1 MSRNTMTQ
9 MDKIPYEL
17 IAGYLG
23 GECSPEDEAE
33 LLAWVDDTQEN
44 KKIFAQMSQEWAAAS
59 SYKQYGDV
67 KADVLSRLERE
78 AKSSGHRPH
87 ILYGAAARIAGIAAA
102 VVLIAVTAFMMVK
115 LDGAEKLYASQL
127 ITVKT
132 MPGQKSELVLP
143 DGTHIWL
150 NSESEVSYSADYNV
164 GGRRVRLNRGE
175 AFFDVAKSEGSGF
188 VLDAGELGVKVY
200 GTKFNVRRYEDD
212 PAVDVTL
219 EEGHIDVLSPAG
231 EKWTEMFP
239 GQKFSL
245 DKTTGGKSLVMCA
258 AEMDGVWRLGE
269 LVIKQ
274 ASFDN
279 VLRLMERWYGV
290 RITVF
295 GECDAERKFWMTIKT
310 ESLREMLDKL
320 QRLVPL
326 RYDIDGERVTLKF
339 N

>member
-1 MSRNTMTQ
+1 
-9 MDKIPYEL
+9 MDNIPYEL
-17 IAGYLG
+17 IAGYLS
-23 GECSPEDEAE
+23 GECRPEDEKA
-33 LLAWVDDTQEN
+33 LLAWVNETEEN
-44 KKIFAQMSQEWAAAS
+44 KKIFAEMSQDWSAAS
-59 SYKQYGDV
+59 SYKQYDDV
-67 KADVLSRLERE
+67 KANVLSHLEGESKTSVR
-78 AKSSGHRPH
+78 RPH
-87 ILYGAAARIAGIAAA
+87 IFRFAARIAGLAAA
-102 VVLIAVTAFMMVK
+102 VALIVAAAFTLVK
-115 LDGAEKLYASQL
+115 LDGTEKLYASQMM
-127 ITVKT
+127 TVKT

-150 NSESEVSYSADYNV
+150 NSGSEISYSADYNV
-164 GGRRVRLNRGE
+164 GNRRISLNSGE
-175 AFFDVAKSEGSGF
+175 AFFDVAKSDKSEF
-188 VLDAGELGVKVY
+188 ILDAGSLGVKVY

-212 PAVDVTL
+212 PEVDVTL
-219 EEGHIDVLSPAG
+219 EEGHIDVLSPEG

-274 ASFDN
+274 ASIDN

-290 RITVF
+290 RMTVF
-295 GECDAERKFWMTIKT
+295 GECDAERRFWMIIKT

-320 QRLVPL
+320 DKLVPL
-326 RYDIDGERVTLKF
+326 SYDIDGERVTLKF